1 VPGIGGT
8 LSGLR
13 SSSSSE
19 RETLVSSSE
28 NYLRALGV
36 CVSTFVTDFKA
47 YAQTRT
53 DAPVEFHVHAAMAA
67 LSYAL
72 GNNVWMPDR
81 SDLLYPNIWTVI
93 IGRSGAGKSVPL
105 NLTKRLLT
113 KAGIFNGK
121 LSSSFSWQ
129 GTVQSLAD
137 ADHKTRSMW
146 IENEFS
152 SFMGQIHADYNSGF
166 MQMLTDL
173 FDVPEQWSRKLSK
186 SSWKSSNTS
195 DDDTGDKSFTL
206 NRPAITILGASTP
219 DWLSDCFKS
228 NALRGGF
235 LARFLFCP
243 SDNYGE
249 YVGHPGDF
257 AHDIEEGLAYHLKQV
272 AALKGCFD
280 VSQVQAQHDE
290 WDQLQRAKLKRGE
303 VNPDFAGMRSR
314 GGMMAWK
321 AAMIMHVSRDPF
333 TLTLTKNDMDRAIRY
348 VQHTHDLA
356 EEYLTDKV
364 ATDKQEAQRLKIL
377 EVLRGMG
384 GRGKW
389 NEVLKHSR
397 IHGPQF
403 KQALDTLLDSEL
415 VYTEDP
421 PRGTGGRGYIC
432 LPGYAPGISMNGH
445 SNGHIDLGDEELVE
459 IVPDS
464 YKESEPDTLL

>member
-1 VPGIGGT
+1 MVHCAVYVQF
-8 LSGLR
+8 L
-13 SSSSSE
+13 SE
-19 RETLVSSSE
+19 RI
-28 NYLRALGV
+28 ALGV
-36 CVSTFVTDFKA
+36 CVSTFVTEFKA

-105 NLTKRLLT
+105 NLIKRLLT
-113 KAGIFNGK
+113 RAGLYDGK

-137 ADHKTRSMW
+137 ADHKTRSIW

-152 SFMGQIHADYNSGF
+152 AFMGQVHADYNSGF

-186 SSWKSSNTS
+186 NGWKNT
-195 DDDTGDKSFTL
+195 DDSESDKSITL
-206 NRPAITILGASTP
+206 TRPTITIIGASTP
-219 DWLSDCFKS
+219 DWLSDCFKL

-257 AHDIEEGLAYHLKQV
+257 AHDIEDSLAQHLQQV
-272 AALKGCFD
+272 AKLKGCFD
-280 VSQVQAQHDE
+280 VTQVRAQHDE
-290 WDQLQRAKLKRGE
+290 WDHELRARLKKGE

-314 GGMMAWK
+314 AGMMAWK
-321 AAMIMHVSRDPF
+321 AAMIMHASRDPF
-333 TLTLTKNDMDRAIRY
+333 SLTLTKNDMDRAIRY

-364 ATDKQEAQRLKIL
+364 ASDRQEGQRIKIL
-377 EVLRGMG
+377 EVIKAMG
-384 GRGKW
+384 GRGRW
-389 NEVLKHSR
+389 SEVLKHSR
-397 IHGPQF
+397 LHGPAF
-403 KQALDTLLDSEL
+403 KQAVDTLLDSEL
-415 VYTEDP
+415 VYLEQP
-421 PRGTGGRGYIC
+421 PRNSGGRGYIC
-432 LPGYAPGISMNGH
+432 LPGYGPGFSANGH
-445 SNGHIDLGDEELVE
+445 SNGHIDLGDEELAE

-464 YKESEPDTLL
+464 YHEPEPDTIL